1 MKMNELTKNIAIGSD
16 HGGYAL
22 KKYIVDNLAHS
33 GVSFNDFGT
42 YSEESVDYPDFIHPV
57 AHGVDSGTFSKGI
70 VICGSG
76 QGANMTANKYSGVRS
91 ALCWD
96 IEQTQ
101 LTRRH
106 NDANILALPGRF
118 INFDL
123 AVEMVKV
130 FLTTE
135 FEGGR
140 HLKRIEKMSV
150 TIR

>member
-1 MKMNELTKNIAIGSD
+1 MKMNDLTKILAIGSD
-16 HGGYAL
+16 HGGYEL
-22 KKYIVDNLAHS
+22 KRYIVDNLTPS
-33 GVSFNDFGT
+33 GFLFKDFGT
-42 YSEESVDYPDFIHPV
+42 NSEESVDYPDFIHPV
-57 AHGVDSGTFSKGI
+57 AHGVNSGEFPMGV

-96 IEQTQ
+96 IEQTE

-118 INFDL
+118 ISFDL

-130 FLTTE
+130 FLSTK

-140 HLKRIEKMSV
+140 HLKRIEKMSR